1 MRQLCELK
9 LSAASRVNFSKSLIF
24 PGEIFNFRVKAVNKE
39 GASDALTT
47 DKETLAKNPY
57 EEPGKPKTPEVVDW
71 DADRVSLEWQ
81 PPDSDGGAPIT
92 QYIIE
97 KRGKHG
103 REWQECA
110 KVSGDHTSADVLGLK
125 EGEEYQFRVKAV
137 NKAGPGEASDPSRK
151 VVAKP
156 RNCKFFGIYR
166 RGYSQGQIRKT

>member
-1 MRQLCELK
+1 MHFLK
-9 LSAASRVNFSKSLIF
+9 EFINGAEVLRGLIF
-24 PGEIFNFRVKAVNKE
+24 LDDDGGEPIEYYEVEKL
-39 GASDALTT
+39 DT
-47 DKETLAKNPY
+47 DTGRWVPCAKMNL
-57 EEPGKPKTPEVVDW
+57 ENRKTPEVTDW

-103 REWQECA
+103 RATGRNAERKETIQ
-110 KVSGDHTSADVLGLK
+110 VSGDETTATILGLK

-151 VVAKP
+151 VIAKP
-156 RNCKFFGIYR
+156 RN
-166 RGYSQGQIRKT
+166 RGF